1 MKLTKTA
8 WVLHIC
14 TWRHLPLWNH
24 DHLCHCS
31 RLDLQTQEKAVE
43 TPNLQLDQQNIQFT
57 SSPTRSQ
64 NVQSSP
70 SAPPSFNWPC
80 YRAYTHSKIWLSKRD
95 CFFCPPE
102 NHFNVIIVWWETAYK
117 MQLLQIKKK
126 NPTLDWALRVTDPGQ
141 FCRHQLVLHF
151 ERRVIPFLIIKN
163 TFL

>member
-57 SSPTRSQ
+57 SSPTLSQ

-95 CFFCPPE
+95 CFFCLPE

-126 NPTLDWALRVTDPGQ
+126 KSDSRLSTQSHWPRTILQASTSP
-141 FCRHQLVLHF
+141 
-151 ERRVIPFLIIKN
+151 PFWKEGDSILN
-163 TFL
+163 Y

>member
-1 MKLTKTA
+1 MRLTKTA

-24 DHLCHCS
+24 DHLCHWS

-43 TPNLQLDQQNIQFT
+43 TANLQLGQQNIQFT
-57 SSPTRSQ
+57 SSPTRM
-64 NVQSSP
+64 SSLLP
-70 SAPPSFNWPC
+70 QLHPTSTDLATGPIPTQRSGFPKGMLLLSTRESFQCHHCVMGNC
-80 YRAYTHSKIWLSKRD
+80 
-95 CFFCPPE
+95 
-102 NHFNVIIVWWETAYK
+102 
-117 MQLLQIKKK
+117 LQDAATLNLKK